1 MAIPSGILQSTMPRE
16 AELVSPEAGQG
27 GSGPIPGNEV
37 PAAEARTPRVRKKKA
52 SVAAGEKLEGRRL
65 YLSEDVHFRLRMLAY
80 QRGRKLSE
88 VAQEVLDKAL
98 PRYDVNRVG

>member
-1 MAIPSGILQSTMPRE
+1 MQLPSGILQPTTPRE
-16 AELVSPEAGQG
+16 VPPPVIEEEQG
-27 GSGPIPGNEV
+27 GEIP
-37 PAAEARTPRVRKKKA
+37 ASAESSSAEPRTPRVRRKRATTAA
-52 SVAAGEKLEGRRL
+52 SEKLEGRRL

-98 PRYDVNRVG
+98 PKYDVNRVG

>member
-1 MAIPSGILQSTMPRE
+1 MQLPAGIMQPTTPRE
-16 AELVSPEAGQG
+16 VAPPAEEEQG
-27 GSGPIPGNEV
+27 GEPAGLPVEAQASEV
-37 PAAEARTPRVRKKKA
+37 RTPSVRRRKAKASAAEKV
-52 SVAAGEKLEGRRL
+52 EGRRL

-80 QRGRKLSE
+80 QRGRKISE